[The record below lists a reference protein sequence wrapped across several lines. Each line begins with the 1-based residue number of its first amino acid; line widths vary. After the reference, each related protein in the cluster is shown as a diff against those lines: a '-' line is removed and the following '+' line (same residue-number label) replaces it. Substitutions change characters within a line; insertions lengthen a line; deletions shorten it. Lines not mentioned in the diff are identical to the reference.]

1 MRFGGQKL
9 GLVTLLLAAAA
20 LGGLAVAQT
29 LPIKLVLRAS
39 EPIQPVRGGSIGGWF
54 WTSDGTRGVLPF
66 YPVPGSGQTE
76 WKATLPSL
84 PAAAR
89 VDIYLF
95 PGTFQDL
102 AGNSNPETLHC
113 RVSVIA
119 GVAQQPATS
128 SFWQLH

>member
-9 GLVTLLLAAAA
+9 GLVTLVLTAAA
-20 LGGLAVAQT
+20 LCGLAVAQT
-29 LPIKLVLRAS
+29 LPVKVLLCAT
-39 EPIQPVRGGSIGGWF
+39 EPIQPVRGGSIRGWF
-54 WTSDGTRGVLPF
+54 WTSDGTRGVLSF

-84 PAAAR
+84 PAPAR

-102 AGNSNPETLHC
+102 AGNLNHQTLHC
-113 RVSVIA
+113 RVSIIA